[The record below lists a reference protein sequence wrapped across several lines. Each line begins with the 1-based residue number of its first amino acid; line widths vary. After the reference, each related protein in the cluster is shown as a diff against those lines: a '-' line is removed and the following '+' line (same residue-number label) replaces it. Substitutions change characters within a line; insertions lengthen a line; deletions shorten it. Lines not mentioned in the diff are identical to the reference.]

1 MRIAFTIRK
10 NCERCARV
18 VSRIVELIPDDWQKL
33 YDKECA
39 KFLEVRGT
47 DLEAIVADIIIAVG
61 GDGTALRATQMAKG
75 PVLGINMG
83 GLGFLTEVEIGDVE
97 KSIYKLIKG
106 EYKIEK
112 DMKLKVKINGLEV
125 LDCTNEAVIHTSKIA
140 KIRKFKIYAGE
151 NFLDSGSADGIIVS
165 TPIGSTS
172 YNYSAGGPIIH
183 PSLNVMVLT
192 YLAPF
197 RSRVRP
203 MVIPAEQT
211 IKIRLAGSGQDSVV
225 ILDGQ
230 AEYPVNENDEIEI
243 TASENKAEFITFRDS
258 FYDKIREKLIKH
270 VVN

>member
-1 MRIAFTIRK
+1 MRIAFTIRR

-18 VSRIVELIPDDWQKL
+18 VSRIVELIPKDWQTI

-39 KFLEVRGT
+39 KFLEIRGT
-47 DLEAIVADIIIAVG
+47 DLEAIKADIIIAVG

-97 KSIYKLIKG
+97 KSIYKLIRG
-106 EYKIEK
+106 DYKIEK
-112 DMKLKVKINGLEV
+112 NMKLKVKINGLEV
-125 LDCTNEAVIHTSKIA
+125 LDSTNEAVIHTSKIA
-140 KIRKFKIYAGE
+140 KIRKFKIYAGG

-183 PSLNVMVLT
+183 PSLNVMAIT

-203 MVIPAEQT
+203 MVIPADQP
-211 IKIRLAGSGQDSVV
+211 IKIKLCGPGQESLV
-225 ILDGQ
+225 IIDGQ

-243 TASENKAEFITFRDS
+243 SASENKAEFITFRDS

>member
-1 MRIAFTIRK
+1 MKVAFTIRR

-18 VSRIVELIPDDWQKL
+18 VKRIVDILPEDWNL
-33 YDKECA
+33 SYDKECA
-39 KFLEVRGT
+39 KFLDTKGT
-47 DLEAIVADIIIAVG
+47 DLEAIKADIIIAVG
-61 GDGTALRATQMAKG
+61 GDGTALRAQQMAKG

-97 KSIYKLIKG
+97 KSMYKLIKG
-106 EYKIEK
+106 QYNV
-112 DMKLKVKINGLEV
+112 DRNMKLRVTINGQETY
-125 LDCTNEAVIHTSKIA
+125 DCTNEAVIHTSKIA
-140 KIRKFKIYAGE
+140 KIRKFKIYIGE
-151 NFLDSGSADGIIVS
+151 SFLDSASADGIIVA
-165 TPIGSTS
+165 TPVGSTS

-183 PSLNVMVLT
+183 PSLNAMVIT

-203 MVIPAEQT
+203 MVIPGDQPL
-211 IKIRLAGSGQDSVV
+211 KIRFAGVDQDSVV

-230 AEYPVNENDEIEI
+230 KEYPVSEKDEIEI
-243 TASENKAEFITFRDS
+243 SVSPEKAEFITFRDS

>member
-1 MRIAFTIRK
+1 MRVAFTIRR
-10 NCERCARV
+10 NCERCAKV
-18 VSRIVELIPDDWQKL
+18 VSRIVELIPKDWKIM

-39 KFLEVRGT
+39 VFLNERGT
-47 DLEAIVADIIIAVG
+47 DLEAIVADVIIAVG

-112 DMKLKVKINGLEV
+112 NMKLKVKINGLDIR
-125 LDCTNEAVIHTSKIA
+125 DCTNEAVIHTSKIA
-140 KIRKFKIYAGE
+140 KIRKFKIYAGN

-183 PSLNVMVLT
+183 PSLKVMVIT

-203 MVIPAEQT
+203 MVIPADQP
-211 IKIRLAGSGQDSVV
+211 IRIRLSGPGQESLV
-225 ILDGQ
+225 IIDGQ
-230 AEYPVNENDEIEI
+230 AEYPVNEKDEIEI
-243 TASENKAEFITFRDS
+243 CASESKAEFITFRDS